1 MNPFVQRLRQFWLQR
16 NPRERLFLAACGTVI
31 AVALFYALLWQPAVD
46 GRARLQ
52 KQLPR
57 LEADL
62 AEMQRQI
69 ALLKGAPAA
78 GAAAEGDL
86 RSAVQAVTGAVGIKA
101 DLRAL
106 PGQRVAVD
114 APDLPFPQV
123 LELLSAVR
131 RDAGARIVKL
141 DAKATGAPGRVSLN
155 LEVQR

>member
-1 MNPFVQRLRQFWLQR
+1 MNPALHRLRQFWLQR
-16 NPRERLFLAACGTVI
+16 NPRERRFLALCGTVI
-31 AVALFYALLWQPAVD
+31 AVALFYALLWQPAVE

-69 ALLKGAPAA
+69 ALLKGTPAVGSA
-78 GAAAEGDL
+78 IGGDL
-86 RSAVQAVTGAVGIKA
+86 RSAVQAVVSAAGIKA

-106 PGQRVAVD
+106 PDQRVAVD

-131 RDAGARIVKL
+131 RDSGAHVVKFET
-141 DAKATGAPGRVSLN
+141 KATGQPGRVSLN